1 MPRTRPP
8 SMSDVAAAAGV
19 SHQTVSRVLNGHAYV
34 RQDTRERVLAAIET
48 LGYRRNQAARAL
60 VTART
65 GVLGVMTAG
74 TTQFGIAS
82 AVLAIERAARASG
95 FFVSLASLAA
105 PDSEGAARVLDRLMD
120 QGIDGVVV
128 IAPTRDIALLI
139 DGIALPVPVVVV
151 AARGDAPGA
160 GAARYVSIDQR
171 AGAAAATRHL
181 RERGHERIAHVQGED
196 DWFDAI
202 ERAGGY
208 ADAMRAA
215 GAPPRILRAGGWSA
229 RHGHAVGVRLADEV
243 RDGAVTAVFC
253 ANDYLAIGVVHALAE
268 AGLHVPDDASVV
280 GFDDIDGSAHL
291 LPPLTTVRQ
300 PFERLADEVVRAI
313 AGGEDGRGAVAP
325 ELIVRG
331 STAPPP
337 GAASARRV

>member
-1 MPRTRPP
+1 MN
-8 SMSDVAAAAGV
+8 DVAAVAGV

-34 RQDTRERVLAAIET
+34 RGETRERVLAAIET

-82 AVLAIERAARASG
+82 AVLAIERAARAAG
-95 FFVSLASLAA
+95 YFVSLASLASPGA
-105 PDSEGAARVLDRLMD
+105 GAAADVLDRLMD
-120 QGIDGVVV
+120 QGVDGVVV
-128 IAPTRDIALLI
+128 IAPTREVARLI
-139 DGIALPVPVVVV
+139 DGIDLPVPVVVV
-151 AARGDAPGA
+151 AARDDVTDR

-181 RERGHERIAHVQGED
+181 LALGHERVAHVQGED

-202 ERAGGY
+202 ERARGY
-208 ADAMRAA
+208 ADMMRAS
-215 GAPPRILRAGGWSA
+215 GGGPLIVRAGGWSA
-229 RHGHAVGVRLADEV
+229 RQGHAAGARLVEEV
-243 RDGAVTAVFC
+243 RRGVTAVFC
-253 ANDYLAIGVVHALAE
+253 ANDYLAIGAVHALAE
-268 AGLHVPDDASVV
+268 SGLRVPDDVSVV

-300 PFERLADEVVRAI
+300 PFARLGDEVLRAI
-313 AGGEDGRGAVAP
+313 EGAEAPLVTVAP
-325 ELIVRG
+325 ELVVRA
-331 STAPPP
+331 STAQPRRNTPP
-337 GAASARRV
+337 GSPDAV